1 MYVRMRTRTALK
13 ASPAYSVAAP
23 SSGIEDSIRGE
34 KGSKATV
41 LTPILHRISPGL
53 RDPFNSNILQSLGI
67 SPPPMDQNHTYTK
80 FYIYDVLK
88 LDTQELAAN
97 GSET

>member
-1 MYVRMRTRTALK
+1 MRTRTALK

-41 LTPILHRISPGL
+41 LRSHPTPNLTRTQGPFQLKYTSVSRDFSTSHGSKPYLH
-53 RDPFNSNILQSLGI
+53 
-67 SPPPMDQNHTYTK
+67 K
-80 FYIYDVLK
+80 VLY
-88 LDTQELAAN
+88 L
-97 GSET
+97 